1 MAAQLWAQEPEPV
14 QVAASP
20 EVLLSVTA
28 PEVALAIWN
37 RAAPAGLAASI
48 DALVLDAVDDIEAA
62 IEAPISAADL
72 TVTLQDAGYNSDV
85 VALLAEDIAALA
97 GRFAAVVGRTRF
109 KLRLEVIE
117 TDACRRFHSDFV
129 TYRLLTTYRGQATQ
143 WIETDRPDAVAQMRA
158 GEVAIFKGRMLLDD
172 PPVLHRS
179 PPIAA
184 TGEQR
189 LLLVLDPVAE

>member
-1 MAAQLWAQEPEPV
+1 MATQLWAQEPEPV
-14 QVAASP
+14 QIAASP

-189 LLLVLDPVAE
+189 LLLVLDPVTE

>member
-1 MAAQLWAQEPEPV
+1 MATQLWAQEPEPV
-14 QVAASP
+14 QIAASP

-143 WIETDRPDAVAQMRA
+143 WIEADRPDAVAQMRA

>member
-1 MAAQLWAQEPEPV
+1 MATQLWAQEPEPV
-14 QVAASP
+14 QIAASP

>member
-1 MAAQLWAQEPEPV
+1 MATQLWAQEPEPV
-14 QVAASP
+14 QIAASP

-117 TDACRRFHSDFV
+117 TDACRRFRAS
-129 TYRLLTTYRGQATQ
+129 RR
-143 WIETDRPDAVAQMRA
+143 AVC
-158 GEVAIFKGRMLLDD
+158 
-172 PPVLHRS
+172 
-179 PPIAA
+179 
-184 TGEQR
+184 
-189 LLLVLDPVAE
+189 

>member
-1 MAAQLWAQEPEPV
+1 MATQLWAQEPEPV
-14 QVAASP
+14 QIAASP

-48 DALVLDAVDDIEAA
+48 DALVLDAVDDTEAA

-143 WIETDRPDAVAQMRA
+143 WIEADRPDAVAQMRA

-189 LLLVLDPVAE
+189 LLLVLDPVTE

>member
-1 MAAQLWAQEPEPV
+1 MATQLWAQEPEPV
-14 QVAASP
+14 QIAASP

-184 TGEQR
+184 TGEPR
-189 LLLVLDPVAE
+189 LLLVLDPVTE

>member
-1 MAAQLWAQEPEPV
+1 MATQLRAAVLDPV
-14 QVAASP
+14 QIAASP
-20 EVLLSVTA
+20 EVLLSVQA

-37 RAAPAGLAASI
+37 RAAPAELAASI
-48 DALVLDAVDDIEAA
+48 DALSLDAVDDIEAA
-62 IEAPISAADL
+62 IEAPMSAADL
-72 TVTLQDAGYNSDV
+72 LATLQDAGYDPDAA
-85 VALLAEDIAALA
+85 ALLAADIAALA
-97 GRFAAVVGRTRF
+97 GRFAAIVGRTRF

-189 LLLVLDPVAE
+189 LLLGLDPVTE

>member
-1 MAAQLWAQEPEPV
+1 MATQLWAQEPEPV
-14 QVAASP
+14 QIAASP

-62 IEAPISAADL
+62 IKAPISAADL

-189 LLLVLDPVAE
+189 LLLVLDPVTE

>member
-1 MAAQLWAQEPEPV
+1 MATQLLAQEPEPV
-14 QVAASP
+14 QIAASP

-189 LLLVLDPVAE
+189 LLLVLDPVTE